1 MEVHLELPPAAD
13 VELVA
18 VTAAEILA
26 KRAGIGPEGRDAIGI
41 ALAEACLNA
50 LEHGADGGSIMVR
63 LVAREA
69 GDGPGELLAE
79 IEDHGPGF
87 QGPRFTEPPRARRV
101 RKRGW
106 GLVLMRELMDEVE
119 IESHPG
125 RTVVRMRK
133 FAEAGNDR

>member
-1 MEVHLELPPAAD
+1 MEVRLELPPVAD
-13 VELVA
+13 VELV
-18 VTAAEILA
+18 VVRAAEILA
-26 KRAGIGPEGRDAIGI
+26 KRLGIGSEGRDAIGI

-50 LEHGADGGSIMVR
+50 LEHGAGGGGIMVR
-63 LVAREA
+63 LVARKH

-87 QGPRFTEPPRARRV
+87 QASRLTASPRGGRV

-106 GLVLMRELMDEVE
+106 GLVLIRELMDEVE